1 MVSQGALD
9 VNNRIAGKLIRVH
22 KGPKDGGHP
31 VETGRTIDEHLQDGF
46 KYELPL
52 ARFCQD
58 QAPL

>member
-46 KYELPL
+46 KYDLPL
-52 ARFCQD
+52 AG
-58 QAPL
+58 L